1 MKVEGVCKL
10 CNEKRIL
17 VKGHIFPRFIRN
29 WIDENI
35 EALGGS
41 KTYHHFDSING
52 VFKHEKNKQDLIKD
66 YLFCNECDN
75 EKLSII
81 ERDFNEKYFIP
92 ITKGTCKLSEKNSSV
107 IFRFSVSIV
116 FRVLNY
122 SNNLSEEILDKLD
135 DNTTNRINDALDE
148 CRSIL
153 LKKTSFTEKTCL
165 YFGYLKTDNGETS
178 FTQLKAKYFL
188 VDVESIMDLLQE
200 GKSLSHDNL
209 VKIAACL
216 KRDVLIVY
224 LGPLVIFANL
234 NPRINFEIN
243 NITECINIFKKVE
256 LVEDPI
262 TKKIFLISV
271 DYPKN
276 IKDAYLHDLIKLIQ

>member
-29 WIDENI
+29 WIDKNI

-52 VFKHEKNKQDLIKD
+52 VFEHEKNKQDLIKD

-116 FRVLNY
+116 FRVLIY
-122 SNNLSEEILDKLD
+122 SNILSKKIIDKLD

-148 CRSIL
+148 WRSIL
-153 LKKTSFTEKTCL
+153 LKKKAS
-165 YFGYLKTDNGETS
+165 LKKLACISGI
-178 FTQLKAKYFL
+178 LKPIMAK
-188 VDVESIMDLLQE
+188 
-200 GKSLSHDNL
+200 
-209 VKIAACL
+209 
-216 KRDVLIVY
+216 
-224 LGPLVIFANL
+224 
-234 NPRINFEIN
+234 
-243 NITECINIFKKVE
+243 
-256 LVEDPI
+256 
-262 TKKIFLISV
+262 
-271 DYPKN
+271 
-276 IKDAYLHDLIKLIQ
+276 LHLHN